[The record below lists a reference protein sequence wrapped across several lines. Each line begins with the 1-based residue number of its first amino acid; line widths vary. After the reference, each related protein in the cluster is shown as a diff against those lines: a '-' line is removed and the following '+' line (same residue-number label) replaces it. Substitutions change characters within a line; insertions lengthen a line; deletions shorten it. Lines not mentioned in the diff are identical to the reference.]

1 MKLIANILFAL
12 AATVALSGCIGPPI
26 ELTPKTE
33 QILRSTPPIRFL
45 LTFDDGP
52 SASGFFNPTSAI
64 LDVLA
69 NNPIEP
75 GIKAVFFVQTEAP
88 RAGGSEL
95 GRKIMQREN
104 AAGHILGFHTATP
117 WHTNHRSLSAQELEQ
132 ALTLGSADIAAITG
146 SAPVLLR
153 PPFWNYDKRTFAAY
167 QRHNL
172 KVLLTDLSAN
182 DGKIWGFNG
191 SPRRRANLL
200 RQMSEVRERIAAGEL
215 PTVDGVIPVVVTFH
229 DLNRYTSW
237 HIEEYLQILLDS
249 ARETGV
255 TTAAKPFYDEQAA
268 LQRAALARTV
278 RDANQPV
285 HLPGIWS
292 WFWDSN
298 SH

>member
-1 MKLIANILFAL
+1 MKLIAVVLSVL
-12 AATVALSGCIGPPI
+12 AVTLGLSGCIGPPI
-26 ELTPKTE
+26 ELTPKTA
-33 QILRSTPPIRFL
+33 QILSSTPPIRFL

-52 SASGFFNPTSAI
+52 SASGFFNPTSAV

-75 GIKAVFFVQTEAP
+75 GIKAVFFVQTQAP

-95 GRKIMQREN
+95 GRTIMQREH
-104 AAGHILGFHTATP
+104 AEGHILGFHTATP
-117 WHTNHRSLSAQELEQ
+117 GHTNHRSLSPEVLEQ
-132 ALTLGSADIAAITG
+132 SLTQGSADIASITG
-146 SAPVLLR
+146 SPPMLLR

-167 QRHNL
+167 QQHSL
-172 KVLLTDLSAN
+172 QVLLTDLSAN

-191 SPRRRANLL
+191 SPRRRANML

-237 HIEEYLQILLDS
+237 HMEEYLQILLDS

-255 TTAAKPFYDEQAA
+255 TTDAKPFYDEHIA
-268 LQRAALARTV
+268 LRDAALARTV